1 MRTASWRVRVEI
13 LDGSNQNQRI
23 GKVLFDYLFG
33 NFTAYLFGSLV
44 TLLPNYHLQM
54 DLNQNLGLPKLGYLT
69 MLDIYILGSF
79 CLLSLAAFV
88 ITLLDEETL
97 QATHATAV
105 PLPSFFQGY
114 VSLWLF

>member
-1 MRTASWRVRVEI
+1 
-13 LDGSNQNQRI
+13 
-23 GKVLFDYLFG
+23 
-33 NFTAYLFGSLV
+33 
-44 TLLPNYHLQM
+44 M

-114 VSLWLF
+114 VSLWLFQSLENHREPTFDHLISAVFKLIAQHVHIVLGKYVERRFYISG